1 MLGETSRDV
10 DLVVAG
16 FPVCD
21 DRTLLVQHKKLGR
34 WLPPGGH
41 IESNETP
48 DEAVKREIRE
58 ELGMDVTLLP
68 PPSPAAKGQV
78 RYDLSTPFH
87 VNLHD
92 VGDHDHCCFF
102 YVCEPKHDTVDPKR
116 DEIDQARWFPED
128 ELEADYVPDDVTDL
142 GRTAL
147 EKSRLWHRSRTEE

>member
-16 FPVCD
+16 FPVRD
-21 DRTLLVQHKKLGR
+21 GQTLLVRHKKLDR

-48 DEAVKREIRE
+48 DEAIKREIRE

-68 PPSPAAKGQV
+68 PPSLAEKGQV
-78 RYDLSTPFH
+78 RYDLSRPFH

-102 YVCEPKHDTVDPKR
+102 YVCRPEQDGFVPKR
-116 DEIDQARWFPED
+116 DEISQARWFSED
-128 ELEADYVPDDVTDL
+128 ELEADYVPDDVVDL
-142 GRTAL
+142 GKMAL
-147 EKSRLWHRSRTEE
+147 QESHAWHRSQTEG